1 MALYISPSVEV
12 DFVLNAIYPS
22 GFSGYKVVTGLHDSR
37 CSLM

>member
-22 GFSGYKVVTGLHDSR
+22 GFSLYLTPLGDIV
-37 CSLM
+37 